1 VKVLHHTASIM
12 NFNSSNLDF
21 NLRHTIFYSSFL
33 SYQYSRVLHVLI
45 VNAVSVENFPASG
58 Q

>member
-1 VKVLHHTASIM
+1 M
-12 NFNSSNLDF
+12 DNSSNLDF

-45 VNAVSVENFPASG
+45 VKAVSVENFPASG
-58 Q
+58 QRHFANLCDC